1 MIQVRQDNARRA
13 SSSQYSSGSLLD
25 RSALLPRLTNDET
38 PIPLADQVKDR
49 NAQRPA
55 LRRQ

>member
-1 MIQVRQDNARRA
+1 
-13 SSSQYSSGSLLD
+13 LLD